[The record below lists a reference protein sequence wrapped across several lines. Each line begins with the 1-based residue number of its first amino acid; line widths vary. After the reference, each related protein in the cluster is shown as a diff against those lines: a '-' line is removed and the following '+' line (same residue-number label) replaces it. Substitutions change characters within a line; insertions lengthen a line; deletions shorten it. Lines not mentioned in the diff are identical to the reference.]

1 MNWLR
6 IDMSTT
12 SGWTAVKRDV
22 KLSFDLETTPLIIK
36 TDSRPGSNDAL
47 NVRFWTQ
54 GGDTAGGFQVSF
66 GSSPTYHISWCT
78 NWPQVPA
85 NLHTDNIWR
94 ITVTKTPEIRVQIQC
109 NGKEVVNQLVSE
121 SACTYNSHESL
132 THWSRDIAAID
143 FHTDDTASNFYI
155 SYSRK

>member
-1 MNWLR
+1 
-6 IDMSTT
+6 MSTT
-12 SGWTAVKRDV
+12 TGWAAVKRDV

-78 NWPQVPA
+78 NWLQVPESLA
-85 NLHTDNIWR
+85 VDNIWR
-94 ITVTKTPEIRVQIQC
+94 ITVTKTPDIRVQIEC

-121 SACTYNSHESL
+121 SACTYNSHKSV
-132 THWSRDIAAID
+132 TYWSRDVATIR
-143 FHTDDTASNFYI
+143 FHTDDTASNFYKP
-155 SYSRK
+155 YTRT